1 MDMHILAKKKICKS
15 LPEQVRTN
23 NNKLSGEISQE
34 STIWETKKEIIRLK
48 WITISFS
55 NEFI

>member
-1 MDMHILAKKKICKS
+1 MDMHILAEKKICKS

-34 STIWETKKEIIRLK
+34 STI
-48 WITISFS
+48 
-55 NEFI
+55 